1 MELLKLN
8 KNIDEEMT
16 EAANLFSFEDVKDL
30 LPKRKL
36 DSHKGMF
43 GKIAILAGDAG
54 YEGAGI
60 LASAGALS
68 VGAGLVRLLSQEN
81 AVTPAL
87 SYLPELMVSGS
98 DNPQDF
104 KDDIKSAEVI
114 VCGPGFKDSYWSE
127 QLLYMA
133 IESAKENNQTLI
145 MDAGA
150 LRLLCNKPFQ
160 DTDLPSK
167 LILTPHPG
175 EAAALLNLSTEE
187 IQENRLSASTNLA
200 TKFKASIVL
209 KGHQTVISSNA
220 NYICNEGSPALSIPG
235 SGDILAGI
243 IAGLIGNKLDS
254 LSAIKLG
261 VAVHGRSGT
270 EYSKNFGDRGLDAKT
285 LIELIKR
292 TLISFP
298 MNILLEDESA
308 SIELGRLLSDALRSA
323 DEEKFEIHLEGNL
336 GAGKTTIARS
346 LINVLAGRVKLK
358 VQPTQFMKNTK
369 SKIFFVNI
377 LTYTELI
384 IRKM

>member
-68 VGAGLVRLLSQEN
+68 VGAGLVRLLSHEN

-150 LRLLCNKPFQ
+150 LRLLCNKLFQ

-285 LIELIKR
+285 LIGLIKK
-292 TLISFP
+292 
-298 MNILLEDESA
+298 NI
-308 SIELGRLLSDALRSA
+308 
-323 DEEKFEIHLEGNL
+323 N
-336 GAGKTTIARS
+336 
-346 LINVLAGRVKLK
+346 
-358 VQPTQFMKNTK
+358 
-369 SKIFFVNI
+369 
-377 LTYTELI
+377 
-384 IRKM
+384 

>member
-209 KGHQTVISSNA
+209 KGHQTVIS
-220 NYICNEGSPALSIPG
+220 I
-235 SGDILAGI
+235 
-243 IAGLIGNKLDS
+243 
-254 LSAIKLG
+254 
-261 VAVHGRSGT
+261 
-270 EYSKNFGDRGLDAKT
+270 
-285 LIELIKR
+285 
-292 TLISFP
+292 
-298 MNILLEDESA
+298 M
-308 SIELGRLLSDALRSA
+308 
-323 DEEKFEIHLEGNL
+323 
-336 GAGKTTIARS
+336 
-346 LINVLAGRVKLK
+346 
-358 VQPTQFMKNTK
+358 
-369 SKIFFVNI
+369 
-377 LTYTELI
+377 LI
-384 IRKM
+384 IFVMRALQPYQFPDQETFLRA

>member
-254 LSAIKLG
+254 LSAIKIA

-285 LIELIKR
+285 LIGLIKK
-292 TLISFP
+292 
-298 MNILLEDESA
+298 NI
-308 SIELGRLLSDALRSA
+308 
-323 DEEKFEIHLEGNL
+323 N
-336 GAGKTTIARS
+336 
-346 LINVLAGRVKLK
+346 
-358 VQPTQFMKNTK
+358 
-369 SKIFFVNI
+369 
-377 LTYTELI
+377 
-384 IRKM
+384 